1 MSSIKP
7 FFSFTRREQYG
18 IMVLSFL
25 ILVIVAVNFFIQ
37 QKPPAPVDETTLARW
52 SEAVIA
58 FQEKEEM
65 AAQYNDSLRMARQQ
79 RGSYYTNYQPSGRTY
94 ERYQKSDKKFPEP
107 FPFEPNDVDKED
119 FVKLGF
125 SEKQAETIVN
135 YRVKGAVFK
144 SKADFKKMFVVSD
157 EIYAHL
163 EAWIML
169 PDEEIV
175 PVVEVIIVELNTADT
190 TSLKQIKGIGSY
202 LAKRIVEYRQKLG
215 GYHSV
220 EQLLEING
228 IDEERLSGVAPY
240 MTIDKKKVVKLDLNK
255 SPFRDFTSH
264 PYFEYYIVKAIFEYK
279 DKHGSFASVEDIK
292 KMPLIYND
300 LYNKISPYL
309 LVSDEKNL

>member
-7 FFSFTRREQYG
+7 FLSFTRREQYG
-18 IMVLSFL
+18 IMVLLFL
-25 ILVIVAVNFFIQ
+25 ILTIIAINFFIQ
-37 QKPPAPVDETTLARW
+37 QKPPSVVDEETLARW
-52 SEAVIA
+52 SEEVIA
-58 FQEKEEM
+58 FQEREEM
-65 AAQYNDSLRMARQQ
+65 AAQYNDSLRLARQQ

-94 ERYQKSDKKFPEP
+94 ERYQKSEKKFPEP
-107 FPFEPNDVDKED
+107 FPFDPNSISGDD

-144 SKADFKKMFVVSD
+144 NKADFKKVFVVSD

-163 EAWIML
+163 EAWILL
-169 PDEEIV
+169 PDEEAIAMPTVQENIV
-175 PVVEVIIVELNTADT
+175 IELNTADT
-190 TSLKQIKGIGSY
+190 SSLKQIKGIGSY

-215 GYHSV
+215 GFHAV

-228 IDEERLSGVAPY
+228 IDEERLSGIAPHL
-240 MTIDKKKVVKLDLNK
+240 TIDKGKIIKLDLNK
-255 SPFRDFTSH
+255 TPFKDFTRH

-279 DKHGSFASVEDIK
+279 DKHGSFSSVDDIK
-292 KMPLIYND
+292 KISLIYND

-309 LVSDEKNL
+309 QVSPN